1 MNNIF
6 QVSIPV
12 CNILDK
18 PNGNLIRQ
26 MLYGDRLECISD
38 IGEWIKCKRYSDGY
52 GGYVKKSNLKN
63 WVISNSKVCSFGA
76 HLYLEPNIKT
86 LPVMSIPFQSEL
98 TVVDESR
105 DFFELITGQ
114 YIHKMHVEPIT
125 ETKKDFTKTAE
136 KYLGVPY
143 LWGGNSQYGV
153 DCSGLISLALRNA
166 AYNSPG
172 DSSEQAKELGYTI
185 NKNEHLKR
193 SDLIFWEGHVGV
205 MLDEKNL
212 LHANGYHM
220 KVIEEPLKVAKERIE
235 TNGGGLITAIKRI
248 IF

>member
-26 MLYGDRLECISD
+26 MLYGDRLECVSD

-52 GGYVKKSNLKN
+52 LGYVKKSNLKN
-63 WVISNSKVCSFGA
+63 WVNSNSKVCSFGA

-125 ETKKDFTKTAE
+125 ETKKDFTDTAE

-143 LWGGNSQYGV
+143 LWGGNS
-153 DCSGLISLALRNA
+153 
-166 AYNSPG
+166 
-172 DSSEQAKELGYTI
+172 
-185 NKNEHLKR
+185 
-193 SDLIFWEGHVGV
+193 
-205 MLDEKNL
+205 
-212 LHANGYHM
+212 
-220 KVIEEPLKVAKERIE
+220 
-235 TNGGGLITAIKRI
+235 
-248 IF
+248 